1 MTRIEISLVHG
12 FAMIES
18 RKQIR
23 KAAVQYSIPN
33 VSFVRTLLLQHIEML
48 RDART
53 AGLVKLHCGKGFTG
67 ERQEWA
73 DNVKL
78 SPGFAV
84 SLKRERLPK
93 ASRKHVSQQR
103 ALHLQEMHAAQV

>member
-48 RDART
+48 RDARM
-53 AGLVKLHCGKGFTG
+53 AAKRKLQRGVGTTD
-67 ERQEWA
+67 ERRLWA
-73 DNVKL
+73 DY
-78 SPGFAV
+78 SI
-84 SLKRERLPK
+84 LKVR
-93 ASRKHVSQQR
+93 
-103 ALHLQEMHAAQV
+103 

>member
-53 AGLVKLHCGKGFTG
+53 AGLVKPRCGDGTC
-67 ERQEWA
+67 RQGLVWA
-73 DNVKL
+73 VLTIQTITDTPDASS
-78 SPGFAV
+78 SPQ
-84 SLKRERLPK
+84 
-93 ASRKHVSQQR
+93 AS
-103 ALHLQEMHAAQV
+103 